1 MSKLTLS
8 VDEETI
14 RFAKAWARKR
24 GLSLSQA
31 TSIFFESL
39 AAAKTPPKET
49 PPVLRR
55 LAGILKEDEASVK
68 EYRAHLESK
77 YL

>member
-39 AAAKTPPKET
+39 EASKKPPKET
-49 PPVLRR
+49 PPVLRK
-55 LAGILKEDEASVK
+55 LTGILRENEASVK
-68 EYRAHLESK
+68 AYRDHLEGK